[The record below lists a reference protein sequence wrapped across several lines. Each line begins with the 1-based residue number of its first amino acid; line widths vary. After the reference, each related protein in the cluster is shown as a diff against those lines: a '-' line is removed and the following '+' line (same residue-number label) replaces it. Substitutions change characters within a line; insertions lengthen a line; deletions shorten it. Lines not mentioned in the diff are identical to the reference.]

1 MLIRLQNAMA
11 DKIVSPGEIKF
22 STYRAFKTAS
32 READE
37 PFRFLD
43 GELIERFLDVR
54 ETIQEDIVKDGG
66 LGVSAEDVRN
76 LVEELKRL
84 H

>member
-1 MLIRLQNAMA
+1 MLLQNAMA
-11 DKIVSPGEIKF
+11 DKIASPGDIPF
-22 STYRAFKTAS
+22 FTYRAYKTAY
-32 READE
+32 REAEE

-54 ETIQEDIVKDGG
+54 ETVQEDIVRDGA
-66 LGVSAEDVRN
+66 LGVSAEDVRT

>member
-1 MLIRLQNAMA
+1 MA
-11 DKIVSPGEIKF
+11 DKVISPGDIPF
-22 STYRAFKTAS
+22 GTYRAFKTAY
-32 READE
+32 REAEE

-43 GELIERFLDVR
+43 GELIERFLDVT
-54 ETIQEDIVKDGG
+54 EVTQEDIVKEGG

>member
-1 MLIRLQNAMA
+1 MRLQLAMA
-11 DKIVSPGEIKF
+11 EKIASPGNIPF
-22 STYRAFKTAS
+22 STYRAFKTAH
-32 READE
+32 REAEE

-54 ETIQEDIVKDGG
+54 ETVQEEIVKEGG
-66 LGVSAEDVRN
+66 LGVSAEVVRN
-76 LVEELKRL
+76 LVEELKRM